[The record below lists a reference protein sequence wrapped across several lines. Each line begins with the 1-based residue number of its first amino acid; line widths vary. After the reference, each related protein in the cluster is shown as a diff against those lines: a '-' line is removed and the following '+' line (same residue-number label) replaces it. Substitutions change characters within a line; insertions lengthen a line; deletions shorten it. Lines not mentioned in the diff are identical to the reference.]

1 MSEITKLEQNL
12 IIKNID
18 KETVNIS
25 INDNEMLMAIVG
37 QFDQNIKSLSKLTKT
52 DIFFRGNS
60 ITCKGDKEKLSIFC
74 EAIKFLINKY
84 FLTNIIEKEDIVLS
98 VKKNLEIEQS
108 NVKNFKQ
115 LIKTPKKSI
124 IARSENQSEYI
135 KALKENDIIMSLGPA
150 GTGKSFLAVSVAI
163 TLLME
168 KKIDRVILSRP
179 AVEAGEKLGFLPGDM
194 KEKVDP
200 YLRPLYDALYE
211 LFGADKIDKKIETGE
226 IEIAP
231 LAFMRGRTL
240 KNCFA
245 ILDEAQN
252 ATETQIKMFLTRIGE
267 NSKLVVN
274 GDPSQVDLINKRE
287 SGLVK
292 SKNILKDLEEIKI
305 IEFDHNDVVRHPLV
319 SKIIKAYQNK
329 SVDDKS

>member
-1 MSEITKLEQNL
+1 MSEISKLDNNL
-12 IIKNID
+12 VIKKID
-18 KETVNIS
+18 NETVNLQIT
-25 INDNEMLMAIVG
+25 DNETLMSIVG
-37 QFDQNIKSLSKLTKT
+37 QFDQNLKDLAKLTST
-52 DIFFRGNS
+52 NIFFRGNS
-60 ITCKGDKEKLSIFC
+60 ITCKGNKENINIFC
-74 EAIKFLINKY
+74 EAVKFLINKY
-84 FLTNIIEKEDIVLS
+84 FLTKIIEKEDILLS
-98 VKKNLEIEQS
+98 VKKNVEFNDTNIKS
-108 NVKNFKQ
+108 FKQ
-115 LIKTPKKSI
+115 LIKTPRKSV
-124 IARSENQSEYI
+124 IARSEKQSDYI
-135 KALKENDIIMSLGPA
+135 KALKEKDIVMSLGPA
-150 GTGKSFLAVSVAI
+150 GTGKSFLAVSVGV

-168 KKIDRVILSRP
+168 KKIERVILSRP

-274 GDPSQVDLINKRE
+274 GDPSQIDLINKSQ
-287 SGLVK
+287 SGLIK
-292 SKNILKDLEEIKI
+292 SKNILKHIKEIEI
-305 IEFDHNDVVRHPLV
+305 IEFDHKDVFRHPLV
-319 SKIIKAYQNK
+319 SKIIRAYQKK
-329 SVDDKS
+329 SADDKN

>member
-1 MSEITKLEQNL
+1 MSEISKLDNNL
-12 IIKNID
+12 VIKKVD
-18 KETVNIS
+18 RETVNLQIT
-25 INDNEMLMAIVG
+25 DNETLMSIVG
-37 QFDQNIKSLSKLTKT
+37 QFDQNLKELAKLTST
-52 DIFFRGNS
+52 SIFFRGNS
-60 ITCKGDKEKLSIFC
+60 ITCKGSKENLDLFC
-74 EAIKFLINKY
+74 GAIKFLINKY
-84 FLTNIIEKEDIVLS
+84 SLTKNIESEDIILS
-98 VKKNLEIEQS
+98 VKKNTELENT
-108 NVKNFKQ
+108 NVKSFKQ
-115 LIKTPKKSI
+115 LIKTPRKSV
-124 IARSENQSEYI
+124 IARSDKQSDYI
-135 KALKENDIIMSLGPA
+135 KALKEKDIVMSLGPA
-150 GTGKSFLAVSVAI
+150 GTGKSFLAVSVGV

-168 KKIDRVILSRP
+168 KKIERVILSRP

-211 LFGADKIDKKIETGE
+211 LFGADKISKKIESGE

-274 GDPSQVDLINKRE
+274 GDPSQIDLINKLH
-287 SGLVK
+287 SGLIK
-292 SKNILKDLEEIKI
+292 SKNTIKHLKEIEI
-305 IEFDHNDVVRHPLV
+305 IEFDHKDVVRHPLV
-319 SKIIKAYQNK
+319 SKIIRAYQKK
-329 SVDDKS
+329 SADDKD